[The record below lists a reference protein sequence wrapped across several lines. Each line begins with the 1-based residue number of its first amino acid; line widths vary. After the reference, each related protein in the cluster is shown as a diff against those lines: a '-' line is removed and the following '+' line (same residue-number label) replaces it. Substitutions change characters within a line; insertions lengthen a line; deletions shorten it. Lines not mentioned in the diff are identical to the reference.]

1 MRPFPPQTTRGF
13 QEASLYKFGS
23 KYAVW
28 STVAHLITTCVSG
41 LTLIQQVMH
50 LGDGML
56 QMEKLI
62 KLKCRLGIAAETGNC
77 APSESHECT
86 FLRVCV
92 SEGCP
97 NIWDALNYQ
106 EEAAAA
112 PEWITHCLN
121 WMWSAEMQI
130 ACLLPSIISSTCWST
145 CSSTTNF

>member
-13 QEASLYKFGS
+13 QEASLYKFGP

-28 STVAHLITTCVSG
+28 STVAHLITTCVSE
-41 LTLIQQVMH
+41 LTLIQQVMR

-62 KLKCRLGIAAETGNC
+62 KFKCRLGMAAETGNC

-97 NIWDALNYQ
+97 NIWDALNHQ

-112 PEWITHCLN
+112 PER
-121 WMWSAEMQI
+121 MRSAEMQI